1 MDINKNITIVI
12 VTYQTERKILR
23 KCLKSI
29 NKKFKILIIENSEK
43 FEDQKLFLKEF
54 KNLKIICSGLN
65 LGYGGGNN
73 FGLNKVK
80 TRYALILNPDTQ
92 LEFDF
97 FHNLKK
103 IIKSYNNFYLIGC
116 SQKNKNSS
124 LPAGNFD
131 EEKNK
136 HFKELLNTKKLGSIA
151 KVDWI
156 RGFSMI
162 VDLKKFNK
170 KNIFDKNYF
179 LYLEEIDLCKSI
191 KDKGG
196 NIYFS
201 KKLRVKHLGFKGS
214 FGASKLKSE
223 RAENLRNWHYMWSS
237 FYFYKKNYNYF
248 FALKKMIGKLLRSLF
263 KTLFYS
269 LTFQKTKKN
278 KYLYRFLGIISSMI
292 GMSSFFRI

>member
-29 NKKFKILIIENSEK
+29 NKKFKILIIENSKK
-43 FEDQKLFLKEF
+43 FKDQKLFLKEF

-73 FGLNKVK
+73 FGLNRVK

-97 FHNLKK
+97 FNNLKK
-103 IIKSYNNFYLIGC
+103 IIKEYNNFYLIGC

-136 HFKELLNTKKLGSIA
+136 HLKELLNNKKLGSIV

-162 VDLKKFNK
+162 IDLKKFNK

-196 NIYFS
+196 NVYFS

-278 KYLYRFLGIISSMI
+278 KYLYRFLGIMSSMI